1 VHYVV
6 SCNLAIWLRCE
17 ENSANMVST
26 VFRGGCDVHRGMKNC
41 DFRPLSCVISEMIPD
56 MAIDTMEDELQESIE
71 LCNFQRPRLS
81 LKVTTFFNVK

>member
-1 VHYVV
+1 MHYVV

-56 MAIDTMEDELQESIE
+56 MAIDTMEDELQEFV
-71 LCNFQRPRLS
+71 CGLS
-81 LKVTTFFNVK
+81 NGASRSRHSSTSNN